1 MAAADDP
8 SVYQVKW
15 NQLSLV
21 SKVSV
26 EKIPMNLV
34 AFRWQMLLDRL
45 LLELV
50 LRQPLLMGQQVVC

>member
-1 MAAADDP
+1 M
-8 SVYQVKW
+8 
-15 NQLSLV
+15 

-26 EKIPMNLV
+26 EKIPMSLV

-50 LRQPLLMGQQVVC
+50 LRQPLLMGLQVVC